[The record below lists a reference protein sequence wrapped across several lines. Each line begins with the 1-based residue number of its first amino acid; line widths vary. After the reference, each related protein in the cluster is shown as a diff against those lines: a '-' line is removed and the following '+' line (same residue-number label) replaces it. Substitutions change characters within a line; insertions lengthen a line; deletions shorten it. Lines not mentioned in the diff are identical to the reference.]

1 MISSKSLR
9 VGVIYNICAIPSYS
23 HLSLNLGLGGG
34 RGGLWIITMNLSAH
48 EVEIE

>member
-9 VGVIYNICAIPSYS
+9 VGVIYNICAIPK
-23 HLSLNLGLGGG
+23 LFTPFIEFRFGGG